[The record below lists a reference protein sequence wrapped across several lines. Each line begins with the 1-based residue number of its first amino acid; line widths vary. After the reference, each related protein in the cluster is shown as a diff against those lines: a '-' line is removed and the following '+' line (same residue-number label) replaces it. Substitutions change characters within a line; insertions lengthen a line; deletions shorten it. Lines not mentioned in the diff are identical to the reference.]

1 MQLYFF
7 SAKHGSQCS
16 SQAVA
21 FGGVFLDGNT
31 TAEVSED
38 FDIQHSYLIPYANQ
52 VYAPRAETHERFGE
66 GWWWCSFT

>member
-38 FDIQHSYLIPYANQ
+38 FDIQHPYLIPYANQ
-52 VYAPRAETHERFGE
+52 VYTPEPRRTNVWVRAG
-66 GWWWCSFT
+66 GGAV